1 MQILISINQILTL
14 KFRNDIFCTN
24 AIDCLIKKIMLLCT
38 VLDFE
43 HKQGSNFEELH
54 KQITLFKN
62 WLGGTDY
69 KTRSIYYLLIRTII
83 NIDSTNAICKNGFL
97 IPR

>member
-1 MQILISINQILTL
+1 
-14 KFRNDIFCTN
+14 
-24 AIDCLIKKIMLLCT
+24 MLLCT

-62 WLGGTDY
+62 WLRGTDY
-69 KTRSIYYLLIRTII
+69 KTRSIYYLLSGR
-83 NIDSTNAICKNGFL
+83 L
-97 IPR
+97 